1 MSNNINRDIEEGD
14 LFPSTVNDLVQ
25 CWEET
30 ILGPD
35 NTDRGM

>member
-1 MSNNINRDIEEGD
+1 MSTNINRDIEERD
-14 LFPSTVNDLVQ
+14 FPSTVNDLVQ